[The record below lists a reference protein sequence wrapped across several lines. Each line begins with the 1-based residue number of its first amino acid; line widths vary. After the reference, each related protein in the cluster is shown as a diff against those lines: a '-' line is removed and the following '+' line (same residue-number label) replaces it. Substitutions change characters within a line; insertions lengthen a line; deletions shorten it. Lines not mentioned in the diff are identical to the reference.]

1 MIIPTHR
8 LIGENIYKSVLLNNK
23 IRLDKRWLIWGSV
36 LPDLMPKYM
45 KQKHFFS
52 VSYDYILNMIEKL
65 YNDSNNISMKEF
77 SIRLGIITHY
87 VSDFFCTPHNDRAY
101 YHNHIKEHMQF
112 ETKLHLLFKKQRDVQ
127 LLDIPRVDTINYE
140 SIKSIIDEMHTEY
153 ESKGV
158 SYENDLY
165 STLNAVDTLSSLM
178 VAHCFEVYGLPVIA

>member
-8 LIGENIYKSVLLNNK
+8 LIGENIYQSVLLNNK

-101 YHNHIKEHMQF
+101 AI
-112 ETKLHLLFKKQRDVQ
+112 
-127 LLDIPRVDTINYE
+127 
-140 SIKSIIDEMHTEY
+140 
-153 ESKGV
+153 
-158 SYENDLY
+158 
-165 STLNAVDTLSSLM
+165 
-178 VAHCFEVYGLPVIA
+178 